1 MKLKDWEERSMMESS
16 TLIFAN
22 LYLRSRDV
30 FKDAQV
36 LFFQP
41 PMIAGY
47 GVSNGFALTLQDRTG
62 GLLNKFYDVVQAFQ
76 ADLA

>member
-1 MKLKDWEERSMMESS
+1 MKESS
-16 TLIFAN
+16 TVIFAN

-41 PMIAGY
+41 PMITGY
-47 GVSNGFALTLQDRTG
+47 GVTNGFTLNLQDRT
-62 GLLNKFYDVVQAFQ
+62 VVT
-76 ADLA
+76 